1 MVVENNAFTM
11 PQKAVTVTAV
21 FEEDHTHSYGEPDFT
36 FSQDG
41 KSATAE
47 FACGCGDTRQVTAAV
62 TSQVKTEATCT
73 EPGVTTYTATVE
85 FGGETYTATCDVPD
99 IPALGHKTQ
108 AEGKKEPTCTEP
120 GYTGDAKCTVCGAV
134 VEKGEAIP
142 ALGHNFVDGKCT
154 RCGAEDPDYTKPTDP
169 SEPTDPTN
177 PTEPT
182 DPSEPTKPTEPSEP
196 TKPTETTKPATDP
209 EGPAQTGET
218 GNPALLAAL
227 LLTSAAC
234 LSVTAAEIRK
244 QKNR

>member
-1 MVVENNAFTM
+1 MTEIGAGTLVFTGPDTKSPQLDKLDITLTTPASCAVTVNTQGQGTASADTAEAAPGETVTLTAQAAEGWHFVRWESADVVVENNAFTM
-11 PQKAVTVTAV
+11 PEKAVTVTAV
-21 FEEDHTHSYGEPDFT
+21 FEED
-36 FSQDG
+36 
-41 KSATAE
+41 A
-47 FACGCGDTRQVTAAV
+47 
-62 TSQVKTEATCT
+62 T
-73 EPGVTTYTATVE
+73 EPT
-85 FGGETYTATCDVPD
+85 D
-99 IPALGHKTQ
+99 
-108 AEGKKEPTCTEP
+108 PTDPTNPTE
-120 GYTGDAKCTVCGAV
+120 
-134 VEKGEAIP
+134 
-142 ALGHNFVDGKCT
+142 
-154 RCGAEDPDYTKPTDP
+154 PTDP
-169 SEPTDPTN
+169 SEPTNPTEPTDPSEPTN